1 MGDDRLQ
8 RFNYN
13 FVTTTLFG
21 YYIKRVNGGGVIMP
35 EERVSPKSSIAQVLM
50 GVIVIALGL
59 SIIFVPSLL
68 ENFWLLFI
76 WVPGLIMEYNAIRA
90 EKGLFVAGGV
100 LLTVA
105 LALTLGVAFDGFYE
119 SGGWALFILAP
130 AVGLLQLYLAGGR
143 KPRALLTPIFVLT
156 LVAVISLIPSVLSK
170 WAISKRSNQRSLP
183 I

>member
-59 SIIFVPSLL
+59 SII
-68 ENFWLLFI
+68 
-76 WVPGLIMEYNAIRA
+76 
-90 EKGLFVAGGV
+90 
-100 LLTVA
+100 
-105 LALTLGVAFDGFYE
+105 
-119 SGGWALFILAP
+119 
-130 AVGLLQLYLAGGR
+130 
-143 KPRALLTPIFVLT
+143 
-156 LVAVISLIPSVLSK
+156 
-170 WAISKRSNQRSLP
+170 
-183 I
+183 

>member
-35 EERVSPKSSIAQVLM
+35 EERVSPKSSIDQVLM

-130 AVGLLQLYLAGGR
+130 AVDYYSCTWPVEENLEHY
-143 KPRALLTPIFVLT
+143 
-156 LVAVISLIPSVLSK
+156 
-170 WAISKRSNQRSLP
+170 
-183 I
+183 